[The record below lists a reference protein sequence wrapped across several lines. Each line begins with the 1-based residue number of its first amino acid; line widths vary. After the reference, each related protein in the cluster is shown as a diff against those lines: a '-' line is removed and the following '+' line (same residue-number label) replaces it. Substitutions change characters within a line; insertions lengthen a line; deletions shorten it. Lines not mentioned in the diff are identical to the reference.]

1 MSSQLTQRDSLDM
14 ESELSPQEPPTWVIR
29 WTAWLLI
36 AAFLFTLLIAVVMRL
51 PEMVDCRFALV
62 PATGA
67 DPIQS
72 PRQAIIISPS
82 VVTTSEESRFVA
94 RGSLDSYEISS

>member
-67 DPIQS
+67 DSIQS